1 MTDLQIVEKAVAETV
16 NIAAVAER
24 CLSEET
30 IARIAIDI
38 YKAAIAEK
46 SPKCDTETDD
56 ANAD

>member
-1 MTDLQIVEKAVAETV
+1 MTDLEVIEKAVAETV

-38 YKAAIAEK
+38 YKATLAEK
-46 SPKCDTETDD
+46 SVKDTGES
-56 ANAD
+56 